1 MQYNRFIT
9 YVQKEG
15 LFMNK
20 GFTFKCNECDS
31 EKVDISVTEYNKDGS
46 YELMATC
53 ENCGNKEDIK
63 QS

>member
-1 MQYNRFIT
+1 
-9 YVQKEG
+9 
-15 LFMNK
+15 MNK